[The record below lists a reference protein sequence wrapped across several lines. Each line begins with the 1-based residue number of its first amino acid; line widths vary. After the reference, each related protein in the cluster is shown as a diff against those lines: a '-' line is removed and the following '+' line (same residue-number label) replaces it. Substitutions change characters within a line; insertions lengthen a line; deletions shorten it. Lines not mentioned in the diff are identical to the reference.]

1 MLTLLLTLRPI
12 SQTRCS
18 GELYYAPPTLRTDW
32 RTFARSMGEWNSA
45 TRVSST
51 VAEGGSAR
59 PCRPCRHLLSHSARP
74 LYVSWDLLAARPARM
89 AHILSMLSGREA
101 LWQQRRDRAHARQFL
116 RVTHNF
122 FAVNAS
128 TTLPG
133 SPVNIFGAN
142 RAPGGAG
149 KWKMSFFGIAI
160 SPAWERG

>member
-1 MLTLLLTLRPI
+1 
-12 SQTRCS
+12 
-18 GELYYAPPTLRTDW
+18 
-32 RTFARSMGEWNSA
+32 
-45 TRVSST
+45 
-51 VAEGGSAR
+51 
-59 PCRPCRHLLSHSARP
+59 
-74 LYVSWDLLAARPARM
+74 M

-128 TTLPG
+128 GTLPG

-149 KWKMSFFGIAI
+149 EVENEFLWNCDIPGEGKGLKGQALTYGVRSCQLYVLARL
-160 SPAWERG
+160 ET

>member
-1 MLTLLLTLRPI
+1 
-12 SQTRCS
+12 
-18 GELYYAPPTLRTDW
+18 
-32 RTFARSMGEWNSA
+32 
-45 TRVSST
+45 
-51 VAEGGSAR
+51 
-59 PCRPCRHLLSHSARP
+59 
-74 LYVSWDLLAARPARM
+74 M

-128 TTLPG
+128 GTLPG

-149 KWKMSFFGIAI
+149 EVENEFLWNCDIPGVG
-160 SPAWERG
+160 RGLKKEVYRIPLYL